1 MQQTQ
6 KVMVTHKTS
15 TLFLS
20 TCTRSFTN
28 FVQSRCHT
36 YRLAG
41 STYQSGL
48 DSTTSMRLQGT
59 MAATNASPHLPRSPC
74 LTVMNQGLEESLN
87 PSGSSILLPI
97 SVVVFFLLLEN
108 SAFLHSRTLFFQP
121 MSSCFSWHF
130 HTCISTCFIH
140 ISLSISATNP

>member
-1 MQQTQ
+1 
-6 KVMVTHKTS
+6 MVTHKTS

-74 LTVMNQGLEESLN
+74 LTVMNQALEESLN

-97 SVVVFFLLLEN
+97 SVVVFFFY
-108 SAFLHSRTLFFQP
+108 SWRTLLF
-121 MSSCFSWHF
+121 
-130 HTCISTCFIH
+130 FIH
-140 ISLSISATNP
+140 THYSFNPCLPVSLDTFIHAFPRVSFILALVFLLQIPRVLAY